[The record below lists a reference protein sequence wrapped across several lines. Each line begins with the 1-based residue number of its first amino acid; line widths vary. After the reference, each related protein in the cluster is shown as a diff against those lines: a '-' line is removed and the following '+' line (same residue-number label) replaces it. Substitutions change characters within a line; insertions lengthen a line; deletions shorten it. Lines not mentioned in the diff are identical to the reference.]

1 MMKRIAKFFNNWG
14 TTIVLSIVTLLMIC
28 SFICNLSLLLSH
40 LGILLSIPGIMGS
53 TLSLILCVFL
63 LIEEI
68 KETLDLKN

>member
-1 MMKRIAKFFNNWG
+1 MKRIIKFFNNWG

-28 SFICNLSLLLSH
+28 SFICNLALLLSH
-40 LGILLSIPGIMGS
+40 LSTLLSIPGIIGS